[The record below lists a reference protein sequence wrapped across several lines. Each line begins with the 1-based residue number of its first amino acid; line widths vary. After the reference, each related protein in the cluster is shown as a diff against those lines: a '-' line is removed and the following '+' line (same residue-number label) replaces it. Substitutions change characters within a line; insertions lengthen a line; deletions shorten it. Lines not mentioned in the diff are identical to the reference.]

1 LILKEETQMPEPQLR
16 AHLHYIELGSPD
28 PEALAGFYGD
38 AFDMRIQP
46 SADGWIG
53 RGPERILAFGQ
64 GPAGSLLSAGYAV
77 DDPEGLELL
86 GRRLSA
92 AGAPFERAGT
102 QIFADDAVAFCD
114 PDGNRIVFGI
124 PRDDEIKVGP
134 GLAARL
140 QHLVLSS
147 ADASRLVDFYT
158 RIVGL
163 RESDRVHDEEGGLR
177 TSFMRSDREH
187 HSLAVFQAAKNRL
200 DHHCYEAGDWNLIRD
215 WGDRFAERHVPVKWG
230 PGRHGP
236 GNNLFL
242 FINDP
247 DDNWVEISAELE
259 IVSETR
265 PVGRWPHEER
275 TLNKWGQGFLRS

>member
-1 LILKEETQMPEPQLR
+1 MAKPQLR

-28 PEALAGFYGD
+28 PEGLAGFYGD
-38 AFDMRIQP
+38 AFDMRVET
-46 SADGWIG
+46 SGDGWIG

-77 DDPEGLELL
+77 DDPEALDSLA
-86 GRRLSA
+86 RRLSE
-92 AGAPFERAGT
+92 AGVPVARGET
-102 QIFADDAVAFCD
+102 QIFSDGAVTFQD
-114 PDGNRIVFGI
+114 PDGNRIAFGT
-124 PRDDEIKVGP
+124 PREVAAKVGP
-134 GLAARL
+134 GLPARL

-147 ADASRLVDFYT
+147 ANASRLADFYT

-163 RESDRVHDEEGGLR
+163 RESDRVLDDEGGLR
-177 TSFMRSDREH
+177 TTFMRSDHEH

-247 DDNWVEISAELE
+247 DENWVEISAELE
-259 IVSETR
+259 IVNETR
-265 PVGRWPHEER
+265 PVGNWPHEER
-275 TLNKWGQGFLRS
+275 TLNKWGQAFLRS